1 MCVCMTIYIVVWQ
14 KSAQHCK
21 AVILQLKKKEHFER
35 KKKKKNTGM
44 KITWKINEDLNVKKK
59 KSN

>member
-1 MCVCMTIYIVVWQ
+1 MTIYIVVWQ

-21 AVILQLKKKEHFER
+21 AVILQLKKKR
-35 KKKKKNTGM
+35 TLQKKKKNTGM

-59 KSN
+59 KI

>member
-21 AVILQLKKKEHFER
+21 AVILQIKKKEPFER
-35 KKKKKNTGM
+35 KKKKK
-44 KITWKINEDLNVKKK
+44 KHWHEDNLENK
-59 KSN
+59 

>member
-1 MCVCMTIYIVVWQ
+1 MCICMTIYIVVWQ

-21 AVILQLKKKEHFER
+21 AVILQLKKKKNTSKE
-35 KKKKKNTGM
+35 KKNTGM

-59 KSN
+59 KI